1 MKRAILSLAAVLAA
15 LTMSSA
21 ANALVMTIEENE
33 TYWLGSHPKGGAAS
47 PYYGLRL
54 DGLKDR
60 NQSKIYTFDFEG
72 EGAKMMMRWK
82 GDELRI
88 WGTAYGGRDKGSAYG
103 RYQGLFDIDF
113 TYTDFDGTSALEGEG
128 SISQLFGDKRS
139 WDLVSESGKHSYA
152 FRLGLNH
159 RKVPG
164 MSGWGWVNH
173 CPEGQDELCGTHL
186 YASDWLFTVKHKVPE
201 PSSIALLG
209 LGLIG
214 LGIARRRQTA

>member
-1 MKRAILSLAAVLAA
+1 MKRAIMSLAAVLAA

-33 TYWLGSHPKGGAAS
+33 TYWLGSHPEGGIAA

-54 DGLKDR
+54 DGLEDR
-60 NQSKIYTFDFEG
+60 DSSKLYTFDFEG
-72 EGAKMMMRWK
+72 EGAKMMMRLEGK
-82 GDELRI
+82 SLRI
-88 WGTAYGGRDKGSAYG
+88 WGTAYGGRDEGSNYG
-103 RYQGLFDIDF
+103 DYQGLFKIDF
-113 TYTDFDGTSALEGEG
+113 LYEDFDGTFAHTGKGKISETFG
-128 SISQLFGDKRS
+128 SRS
-139 WDLVSESGKHSYA
+139 WDMVAFSGKHSYA
-152 FRLGLNH
+152 FRVGQNH
-159 RKVPG
+159 RNVPG

-173 CPEGQDELCGTHL
+173 CPQGQGGCDKHL